1 MIILTGGAGFIGS
14 CFLSK
19 LNSMGIKDVIVV
31 DNLGTENKWKN
42 LNGKDFYR
50 YYHKTEFR
58 DIIRNNPASL
68 GEIDYV
74 AHLGAC
80 SSTVECDAD
89 YIMDNNTAYS
99 IDLLKFAVEKD
110 IPFMYASSAATYGDG
125 TEGYSDD
132 KFDEL
137 RPLNPYGFSK
147 HQFDKWVINNRLV
160 DKVIGLKY
168 FNVFGPNEY
177 HKGNMAS
184 MVYKSFNQVSETG
197 EISLFKSND
206 PQYTDGGQMRDFIYV
221 KDAVDVMWK
230 MLEKGKGI
238 SGIYN
243 LGTGE
248 PHSWNELAEA
258 IFNAMGLPKN
268 IKYIDMPEK
277 LSKQYQ
283 NYTKAEMGKMQ
294 RNGIEHKF
302 LSLQDSVSDYINN
315 HLAQDYKIF

>member
-1 MIILTGGAGFIGS
+1 MIILTGAAGFIGS

-19 LNSMGIKDVIVV
+19 LNSMGIKDIIVV
-31 DNLGTENKWKN
+31 DNLGSDSKWKN

-58 DIIRNNPASL
+58 NIIKNTPQLL
-68 GEIDYV
+68 GGIDYIV
-74 AHLGAC
+74 HLGAC

-99 IDLLKFAVEKD
+99 IDLLDYAEWND

-147 HQFDKWVINNRLV
+147 HQFDKWVINNGLIDR
-160 DKVIGLKY
+160 VIGIKY

-184 MVYKSFNQVSETG
+184 MVYKAYKQVKETG

-258 IFNAMGLPKN
+258 IFDAMDLPKN

-283 NYTKAEMGKMQ
+283 NYTKADMSKLREA
-294 RNGIEHKF
+294 GIEHNF
-302 LSLQDSVSDYINN
+302 LSLKDSVSDYVNN
-315 HLAQDYKIF
+315 HLKQNYKVY

>member
-31 DNLGTENKWKN
+31 DNLGTESKWKN

-58 DIIRNNPASL
+58 DFIRNSPASL
-68 GEIDYV
+68 GEIDYIV
-74 AHLGAC
+74 HLGAC
-80 SSTVECDAD
+80 SSTVECNAD

-99 IDLLKFAVEKD
+99 IDLLNFAVERD
-110 IPFMYASSAATYGDG
+110 ILFMYASSAATYGDG
-125 TEGYSDD
+125 SEGYSDY
-132 KFDEL
+132 KFDQL

-147 HQFDKWVINNRLV
+147 HQFDKWVINNGLV

-177 HKGNMAS
+177 HKGAMAS
-184 MVYKSFNQVSETG
+184 MVYKAYKQVKETG

-206 PQYTDGGQMRDFIYV
+206 TKYPDGGQMRDFIYV
-221 KDAVDVMWK
+221 KDAVDVMGL
-230 MLEKGKGI
+230 MFLRGQAI

-283 NYTKAEMGKMQ
+283 NYTKAEMEKMQ

-315 HLAQDYKIF
+315 HLEQDYKIF